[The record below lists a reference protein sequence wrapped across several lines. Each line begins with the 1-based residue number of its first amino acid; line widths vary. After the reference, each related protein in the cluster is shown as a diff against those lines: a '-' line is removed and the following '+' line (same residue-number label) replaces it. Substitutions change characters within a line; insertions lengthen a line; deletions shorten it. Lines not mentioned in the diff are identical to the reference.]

1 MLHYFK
7 RMWLR
12 ILIKIKRNGTRN
24 DRVHKSEFELEVLK
38 ICRILIRNI
47 STNLLVCPD
56 TQRRFIIFDPM
67 EIKIIISDDKIIV
80 SNHTYYYELSISKS
94 GLANVIRV
102 FDGNV
107 KERRDILEQDIKTN
121 AKTSLNLIFTN
132 TLQRSL

>member
-1 MLHYFK
+1 MLQYFK
-7 RMWLR
+7 IMWLR